1 MGDGRSSK
9 TDMEVRTM
17 FTALDCP
24 WCDATILVDDVDLD
38 EGVRCDHCS
47 VRFELAPV
55 VPAEVETLRLPKA
68 A

>member
-1 MGDGRSSK
+1 
-9 TDMEVRTM
+9 MEVRTM

-47 VRFELAPV
+47 VRFELAPA
-55 VPAEVETLRLPKA
+55 VPAELEAMRLPNA

>member
-1 MGDGRSSK
+1 ML
-9 TDMEVRTM
+9 
-17 FTALDCP
+17 TALDCP
-24 WCDATILVDDVDLD
+24 WCDATILVDEVDSD

-55 VPAEVETLRLPKA
+55 VPSEAKTLRLPKA